1 MNFSVVHSLRCGGMG
16 ITNYGVISVAA
27 AMARAR
33 RLSRSEDS
41 RASARKW
48 NHVTLF
54 GSNCDGDS
62 AHYRFLNGK
71 MTEKQITFSKH
82 D

>member
-1 MNFSVVHSLRCGGMG
+1 MG

-33 RLSRSEDS
+33 RLSRSEDC

-54 GSNCDGDS
+54 GSDDEGDR
-62 AHYRFLNGK
+62 AHYKFLNGK
-71 MTEKQITFSKH
+71 MTEKKVTLSEQN
-82 D
+82 

>member
-1 MNFSVVHSLRCGGMG
+1 MNYSVVHSLRCGGMG
-16 ITNYGVISVAA
+16 ITNYGEISASA

-33 RLSRSEDS
+33 RVSRSEDS

-48 NHVTLF
+48 NPVTLF
-54 GSNCDGDS
+54 GTDDDGDS
-62 AHYRFLNGK
+62 AHYKFLNGK
-71 MTEKQITFSKH
+71 MIEKTITYARC